1 MSELFGRLRHR
12 SGLLLMLAAAL
23 LGFLLLINLL
33 GSLTSSGPQDLLATS
48 PSEDENIGLPSGSG
62 LFAFAIGAVG
72 LILGAV
78 AIVGTVTLA
87 RRGQLPHMR
96 RYLVGGAVLALA
108 LAGVGLFLAFSGV
121 LSENVAYDQHQAL
134 RPYVEPKGL
143 AVLGAFSLT
152 LVLIAAFKP
161 KLLVVHLAVWL
172 VLSLI
177 FGFFAS
183 DNLAGLDLFDEAEE
197 STVEEA
203 YAAEVEKYRRPQ
215 SPAGDVEAVRWD
227 STFPLGGGNSALVR
241 GSSLLMQAGTS
252 AEPVA
257 ASGPRPLF
265 TVTGADQTT
274 RLRTATGDVYDNGEW
289 LQLDPVS
296 LAPEAWADLPR
307 GILDMLEEGL
317 VDEALLEQGADALL
331 PVERAIPDLLAQ
343 PSATPES
350 FNIDHI
356 SVSPTEGF
364 ESLEPGALP
373 IAAYPLGVRDEGTW
387 NPFSQT
393 FQSDQPV
400 SGYEWRSM
408 ALEYAREALVQA
420 KAVDDPTYYQLP
432 DNLPQRVRDLAGEI
446 TQGIDSPYEKALA
459 IEQYLEAEYSHRE
472 TQPGQ
477 QMPQVPEGR
486 DPVDWFLFDEQSGGS
501 TSFSSA
507 FSVLARASGV
517 PARVVSGWAI
527 SPTADSQT
535 VHSDQG
541 HQWAEIALEQ
551 FGWIPFDPTPG
562 GAPDK
567 AAARNPRQMPDGS
580 APLGQSAGADTG
592 TEGEGQGMGMGD
604 GSGVATDAGQ
614 DLNNIREENAL
625 RNLADALN
633 PDVREQAAEVLGEI
647 GSDSAIRALTH
658 AIFNDREESVREA
671 ATVSMASLEFEVLE
685 EILQEH
691 PNQIL
696 RKAAALTLGSKG
708 DSRAL
713 SALGN
718 SLVNRPDPDEGVR
731 EAAASALGDLQMP
744 EAVEPLSQALAT
756 DESPEV
762 RKASAG
768 ALGALDE
775 GGSAGPL
782 EQALAS
788 DTEIDVREAA
798 ADALGD
804 LLEPSTLP
812 ALLESRADDP
822 SPKVRGASATAISRF
837 TESGIVQALEDS
849 DVPMVRAA
857 AAQILGERGD
867 PSAADNL
874 INALQDPN
882 QEVKEAAEGA
892 LNSLGSITPLENGG
906 GLLSHSAG
914 TSFIPGTTSAQ
925 AAEIPHVPVFEVED
939 AIGVDF
945 LRTAVGDIYVNGQ
958 WIPDQQVQ
966 QQYRAGTLVSD
977 LGPAARVTVQ
987 PSRTQDGQIWV
998 RPAVGEQWIL
1008 EGYVPISSQPG
1019 TISID
1024 GTLFPDSETFSSSR
1038 RVASYNWTST
1048 VLVYSV
1054 DQLVQGNVS
1063 PHYRHTVLPDGIP
1076 GRVSSLA
1083 ERITAGQSTPFQ
1095 KARAIEQYLQAN
1107 YTYRLAD
1114 PSQGGVPEGHDPVD
1128 WFLFESREGTC
1139 GNFSSAFV
1147 VLARSVGLPAR
1158 VIAGWSIAP
1167 TGDVQT
1173 VYADQAHQRAEI
1185 AFDGM
1190 GWVPF
1195 EPTAGGA
1202 SERVQSGEQGGSGSQ
1217 QQRKE
1222 IEDLVQQ
1229 LSSEEPGVQEQARQ
1243 ALEGAGAQIVQTENG
1258 GAVVS
1263 SDGGGFG
1270 IGVGTTT
1277 RQVEKPETGGDGKAM
1292 SVFFVTGAAH
1302 TTYLRSTAGDIYQ
1315 NGSWRKLEPA
1325 SLDYDANQSILH
1337 MVRNEI
1343 ASTGTDLD
1351 LLANGR
1357 TVPGLLTGF
1366 QVNPPITY
1374 TDTIVLEASPDFGN
1388 FPAGVVPTSQ
1398 FLDEVSEDGRYHP
1411 ISGTFSLDAPAGS
1424 YSWVSR
1430 VPQFSSDQL
1439 QLADV
1444 VSGSIYTQLPEG
1456 LPDRIRQLALEITSG
1471 HDSPYA
1477 KARALESYLSSQ
1489 YTYRFADGTGSEAP
1503 PPGRDPVDWFLFDQQ
1518 EGTCG
1523 VFSTAFVV
1531 MARSIGIPARVA
1543 AGWAISSTIDRQE
1556 VRIDQAHQWAE
1567 VAFEG
1572 LGWVQFEPTASS
1584 GAPSRT
1590 EQTHEQAPESQ
1601 PQGSDDNEIP
1611 VVVEVPPQPSV
1622 DEGTQLQPVSEE
1634 KESQEDSQ
1642 PTTTLTQPALPLDTV
1657 TEITSWPEQIRRRT
1671 AFTIG
1676 GTVLTTSGSPVS
1688 GLQVEIFINETKE
1701 HGGTRIGE
1709 ATALNGRFQV
1719 EVSVPSSMERGG
1731 YQLLAHAISNEQYEE
1746 SWSDPDITVYSESGL
1761 QLTGPGEVP
1770 VDIQALFRGKVLDD
1784 SGSGVADMDVQVIVD
1799 GRDLPPQSTSEAG
1812 EFAFSQTFAEVGDHV
1827 VEVGFE
1833 GRDFLLGNTARLEV
1847 AAVMPTEMIVSIPG
1861 EASLGEEFLIKGLLR
1876 NVRGQP
1882 LPQAEITL
1890 TVGDG
1895 PPWTAVTGDDGRF
1908 STPGVIGSVGLAP
1921 VRTEFAGDY
1930 PVLSTVHTGTVTA
1943 RHLTEISIV
1952 GPSSMLQGEEAFF
1965 SGRISSRTLPE
1976 TGSLLVIIED
1986 GEGDQIGTATTRI
1999 DGSFEYRFPGFD
2011 DAGPRTL
2018 TARFREQEELTSS
2031 SAGFS
2036 FSVVVPTV
2044 LTVEGPSLVAA
2055 QDRVKLTVSL
2065 RTLDGD
2071 PVPGAPVWVG
2081 DPDSLPLITG
2091 PDGTLSKEF
2100 PLFADLGENQTE
2112 AIRNIAFGFD
2122 GTDRLAPAIRS
2133 HALTVGLPWLSVE
2146 PTEPVARGETA
2157 ILRGTVLL
2165 GSRPTLDA
2173 VVTTPSGAQ
2182 TLTNAAGSFVL
2193 RYPVPSDAPLGRE
2206 EVPVSVAGLGPGL
2219 DLNAVVPLDV
2229 KSSVSLVVVPLEDV
2243 RPGQQVL
2250 VQASLLD
2257 DEGRGIAGATVNSS
2271 QGEQAETDNLGV
2283 AQLVVEVPEEAD
2295 TLAVPVSFTYEGDG
2309 IHLPLEYLASLPVT
2323 QTGFNWL
2330 LWAGLPA
2337 LVVVVLLSGFAARR
2351 WSSLALPGGIRLRV
2365 RNGRNAETMTAGGLL
2380 SADAESDEP
2389 EPEPVPDPEATSL
2402 ELAIESP
2409 APDLPAVWGPGE
2421 QVTVLVTLSVEDGPV
2436 LPHLWLEL
2444 QIPGGERV
2452 PLQTDQQGR
2461 CDYTWQA
2468 DTLGEFAFTA
2478 EFGESDQYL
2487 ASTASAEFR
2496 VVDFREEIVRL
2507 YNNFAAW
2514 TGELIARTS
2523 GRTPRELE
2531 SILVASGESM
2541 DFRAV
2546 DEIISRFEEADYS
2559 EHEIGR
2565 RQYESMYR
2573 AWNLV
2578 VEDQD
2583 FE

>member
-33 GSLTSSGPQDLLATS
+33 GSLTASGPEDILATA
-48 PSEDENIGLPSGSG
+48 PSEDRQIGLPSGAG

-78 AIVGTVTLA
+78 AIVGTVSLA
-87 RRGQLPHMR
+87 RRDQSAPLR
-96 RYLVGGAVLALA
+96 RYLVGGAVAALA
-108 LAGVGLFLAFSGV
+108 LAGVGLFLAFSGI

-152 LVLIAAFKP
+152 LVLVAAFRP

-183 DNLAGLDLFDEAEE
+183 NSLAGLNLFDEAEE
-197 STVEEA
+197 SIVEDA

-215 SPAGDVEAVRWD
+215 LSAGDVDAVHWD
-227 STFPLGGGNSALVR
+227 STFPLGTGNSALVR
-241 GSSLLMQAGTS
+241 GSSLLMQTGTS
-252 AEPVA
+252 AEP
-257 ASGPRPLF
+257 ASGSSPRPLF
-265 TVTGADQTT
+265 TVTGAGNTT
-274 RLRTATGDVYDNGEW
+274 RLRTATGDVYENGEW
-289 LQLDPVS
+289 LQLDPVT
-296 LAPEAWADLPR
+296 LDPEAWADLPR
-307 GILDMLEEGL
+307 GILDMLDEGL
-317 VDEALLEQGADALL
+317 VDEALLEQALDALL
-331 PVERAIPDLLAQ
+331 PIERAISDLLAQ
-343 PSATPES
+343 PSATPKS

-356 SVSPTEGF
+356 SVSPAEGF
-364 ESLEPGALP
+364 ESLEPGTLP
-373 IAAYPLGVRDEGTW
+373 IAAYPLGVRDEGSW
-387 NPFSQT
+387 SPFSQT
-393 FQSDQPV
+393 FRSDQPV
-400 SGYEWRSM
+400 FNYEWRSM
-408 ALEYAREALVQA
+408 ALEYAREALAQA
-420 KAVDDPTYYQLP
+420 KAVDDQTYYQLP
-432 DNLPQRVRDLAGEI
+432 DGLPQRVRDLASEI
-446 TQGIDSPYEKALA
+446 TRGIDSPYEKASA
-459 IEQYLEAEYSHRE
+459 IAQYLGSEYSYRE

-477 QMPQVPEGR
+477 QIQQVPEGR
-486 DPVDWFLFDEQSGGS
+486 DPVDWFLFDEQSGGA

-527 SPTADSQT
+527 SPTAETQT

-562 GAPDK
+562 GVPDK
-567 AAARNPRQMPDGS
+567 VAARTPQQMPDGS
-580 APLGQSAGADTG
+580 GHPGQSAGDGTG
-592 TEGEGQGMGMGD
+592 TEGESQGEGMGE
-604 GSGVATDAGQ
+604 GSGAPSDAGQ
-614 DLNNIREENAL
+614 ELNDIREEIAL
-625 RNLADALN
+625 RNLANALN
-633 PDVREQAAEVLGEI
+633 PEVREQAAEVLGGI
-647 GSDSAIRALTH
+647 GSDGAIEALAH
-658 AIFNDREESVREA
+658 SLFNDLEESVRA
-671 ATVSMASLEFEVLE
+671 VSTRSMASLNLE
-685 EILQEH
+685 LLVEILQEH
-691 PNQIL
+691 PEPIM
-696 RKAAALTLGSKG
+696 REAAAISLGRKG
-708 DSRAL
+708 DPKAL
-713 SALGN
+713 SPLGN
-718 SLVNRPDPDEGVR
+718 TLVNRPDSNEGVR
-731 EAAASALGDLQMP
+731 EAAASALGDLLMP
-744 EAVEPLSQALAT
+744 EAVEPLSQALDT

-762 RKASAG
+762 RKASAA
-768 ALGALDE
+768 ALGALGE
-775 GGSAGPL
+775 GSSASLL

-788 DTEIDVREAA
+788 DSEVDVREASA
-798 ADALGD
+798 EALGD
-804 LLEPSTLP
+804 LLESSSLP
-812 ALLESRADDP
+812 ALLGSRADDP
-822 SPKVRGASATAISRF
+822 SPRVRGASSRAISRF
-837 TESGIVQALEDS
+837 TQRGIVQALEDS
-849 DVPMVRAA
+849 DDPAVRTA

-867 PSAADNL
+867 PTAADNL

-882 QEVKEAAEGA
+882 QEVKEVAQDA

-906 GLLSHSAG
+906 GLVSHSAG

-945 LRTAVGDIYVNGQ
+945 LRTAVGDTYVNGQ
-958 WIPDQQVQ
+958 WIPDQQAQ
-966 QQYRAGTLVSD
+966 QEYWAGYQVPV

-987 PSRTQDGQIWV
+987 PSRTQNGQIWV
-998 RPAVGEQWIL
+998 SPAAGELWIL

-1019 TISID
+1019 TLSID
-1024 GTLFPDSETFSSSR
+1024 GTLFLDSETFSSSR
-1038 RVASYNWTST
+1038 RVDSYNWTST
-1048 VLVYSV
+1048 IPVYSV

-1076 GRVSSLA
+1076 GRVRILA
-1083 ERITAGQSTPFQ
+1083 ERITAGESTPYR

-1147 VLARSVGLPAR
+1147 ILARSVGLPAR
-1158 VIAGWSIAP
+1158 VVAGWSITP
-1167 TGDVQT
+1167 TGNAQT

-1202 SERVQSGEQGGSGSQ
+1202 TERAQSGEQGGSGFQ
-1217 QQRKE
+1217 QQRRQ
-1222 IEDLVQQ
+1222 IENLVQQ
-1229 LSSEEPGVQEQARQ
+1229 LSSDQPGVQEQARQ

-1258 GAVVS
+1258 GTVVTG
-1263 SDGGGFG
+1263 DGRGFG

-1277 RQVEKPETGGDGKAM
+1277 RQVVKPETGRDGKAM

-1302 TTYLRSTAGDIYQ
+1302 TTYLRSTSGDIYR
-1315 NGSWRKLEPA
+1315 NGNWQKLEPA

-1337 MVRNEI
+1337 LVRNEI
-1343 ASTGTDLD
+1343 ARTGTGLD

-1374 TDTIVLEASPDFGN
+1374 TDTIVLEATPELGN

-1398 FLDEVSEDGRYHP
+1398 FLDEVDGDGRYHP
-1411 ISGTFSLDAPAGS
+1411 ISGTFSLDTPAES
-1424 YSWVSR
+1424 YGWVSR

-1439 QLADV
+1439 QSADV

-1456 LPDRIRQLALEITSG
+1456 LPDRIRQLALEITGG

-1503 PPGRDPVDWFLFDQQ
+1503 PPGRDPVDWFLFDQR

-1543 AGWAISSTIDRQE
+1543 TGWAISSTIDRQE

-1590 EQTHEQAPESQ
+1590 EQAREQAAESLL
-1601 PQGSDDNEIP
+1601 QGGDDKEIS
-1611 VVVEVPPQPSV
+1611 VVVEVPPQPIV
-1622 DEGTQLQPVSEE
+1622 EERTQL
-1634 KESQEDSQ
+1634 
-1642 PTTTLTQPALPLDTV
+1642 QPALPLDTV
-1657 TEITSWPEQIRRRT
+1657 TAITSWPEQIRRRT

-1676 GTVLTTSGSPVS
+1676 GTVRTTSGSPVS

-1719 EVSVPSSMERGG
+1719 EVSVPSSTERGG

-1746 SWSDPDITVYSESGL
+1746 SWSDPDITVYSEGGL

-1770 VDIQALFRGKVLDD
+1770 VDTQALFRGKVLDD

-1799 GRDLPPQSTSEAG
+1799 GRDLPPQSTSKAG
-1812 EFAFSQTFAEVGDHV
+1812 EFAFSLTFAEVGDHV

-1847 AAVMPTEMIVSIPG
+1847 AAVMPTELIVSIPG
-1861 EASLGEEFLIKGLLR
+1861 EASIGEEFLIKGLLR

-1882 LPQAEITL
+1882 LPQAEVTL

-1895 PPWTAVTGDDGRF
+1895 PPWTAFTGDDGRF

-1952 GPSSMLQGEEAFF
+1952 GPSSVLQGEEAFF
-1965 SGRISSRTLPE
+1965 TGRISSKTLPE
-1976 TGSLLVIIED
+1976 TGSLQVIIED

-1999 DGSFEYRFPGFD
+1999 DGSFEYRSPGFD

-2055 QDRVKLTVSL
+2055 QDRVELIVTL
-2065 RTLDGD
+2065 GTLDGE
-2071 PVPGAPVWVG
+2071 PVPGVPVWVG

-2091 PDGTLSKEF
+2091 PDGTLSREF

-2157 ILRGTVLL
+2157 TLRGTVLL
-2165 GSRPTLDA
+2165 GSRPIPDTI
-2173 VVTTPSGAQ
+2173 VTTPSGAEA
-2182 TLTNAAGSFVL
+2182 LTNAAGSFVL

-2206 EVPVSVAGLGPGL
+2206 EVPVSVAGL
-2219 DLNAVVPLDV
+2219 DLNAAVPLDV
-2229 KSSVSLVVVPLEDV
+2229 KSAVSLLVVPLEDV
-2243 RPGQQVL
+2243 RPGRPVL

-2257 DEGRGIAGATVNSS
+2257 DEGRGIAGATVSSS
-2271 QGEQAETDNLGV
+2271 QGEQAETDNSGV
-2283 AQLVVEVPEEAD
+2283 AQLTVEAPDDAD
-2295 TLAVPVSFTYEGDG
+2295 TLAVPVTFTYEGDG
-2309 IHLPLEYLASLPVT
+2309 IHLPLEYLAALPVT

-2337 LVVVVLLSGFAARR
+2337 MVVVVLLSGFAARR
-2351 WSSLALPGGIRLRV
+2351 WSSLALPGGIRQRV
-2365 RNGRNAETMTAGGLL
+2365 RNGRDAETMAAGVLL
-2380 SADAESDEP
+2380 PGDAESDEP
-2389 EPEPVPDPEATSL
+2389 EPETPPDPETTRL
-2402 ELAIESP
+2402 ELALERP
-2409 APDLPAVWGPGE
+2409 APDLPTAWGPGE

-2436 LPHLWLEL
+2436 LPQLWVEL

-2461 CDYTWQA
+2461 CVYTWQA
-2468 DTLGEFAFTA
+2468 DTLGEFAFTV
-2478 EFGESDQYL
+2478 EFGESGLYL

-2496 VVDFREEIVRL
+2496 VVNFREEIVRL
-2507 YNNFAAW
+2507 YNKFAAW
-2514 TGELIARTS
+2514 TGGLIARTS
-2523 GRTPRELE
+2523 DRTPRELE

-2546 DEIISRFEEADYS
+2546 NEIISRFEEADYS

-2573 AWNLV
+2573 AWILV
-2578 VEDQD
+2578 VEDQYL
-2583 FE
+2583 E